1 MESILCVEAIWS
13 PVWGITLNIDSA
25 DADLR
30 STFTAS
36 EAPRCGDR
44 LWYRRPLATLNAYRP
59 MWGERVKVLRGV
71 HLRCEH
77 GDVLTSS
84 HCAFPLDGVAFPGP
98 STYPS
103 TYVYFRAI
111 AKNCA
116 LRYCFGRFRFRKPIS
131 GIKNGATP
139 IDHFPVR
146 FRILLPR
153 APRLSREL
161 THVHVRVRAKDK

>member
-1 MESILCVEAIWS
+1 M
-13 PVWGITLNIDSA
+13 
-25 DADLR
+25 
-30 STFTAS
+30 
-36 EAPRCGDR
+36 
-44 LWYRRPLATLNAYRP
+44 
-59 MWGERVKVLRGV
+59 
-71 HLRCEH
+71 
-77 GDVLTSS
+77 
-84 HCAFPLDGVAFPGP
+84 DGVAFPGP

-131 GIKNGATP
+131 GVKNGATP

-161 THVHVRVRAKDK
+161 THVVYAYLIFILLTLGVEALSVTFLNISQPFQDRIQIDQNWNSGTWIARGTNRNPYLPKTFSFQPNFSDCLRSLLQVLDKDQGH